1 MTSAAIPL
9 SLYVH
14 WPWCV
19 RKCPYCDFN
28 SHALASNYDPSQRY
42 IDALIADLKRSVE
55 YAQNRELI
63 SIFIGGG
70 TPSLIAPH
78 ELERFLN
85 AVHSLFHVSENAE
98 ITLEANPGTVD
109 TAHFKAY
116 RSIGINRLSMG
127 IQSFNDEPLKR
138 LGRIHNLND
147 ARQAIKIA
155 QESFENFNLDVMF
168 ALPGQTLKELEFE
181 LQEAIASKSTHLSFY
196 QLTLEPNTVFAKH
209 TPEGLPDPDMIYQMQ
224 DLVVS
229 TLEDAGFE
237 HYEVS
242 GYAKPGKR
250 CRHNLNYW
258 QFGDYLAC
266 GAGAHSKIT
275 MDDGTIIREA
285 RFMQPES
292 FMKHALNDSAAAHKR
307 VVAKEEQAFEF
318 MLNVLRLREGV
329 SLDLLSQRTALTLK
343 DIQPNIDEA
352 QSLGLMPK
360 PLNRFVTTD
369 KGWDF
374 LSDVQEIFL

>member
-42 IDALIADLKRSVE
+42 INALIADLKRSVE

-127 IQSFNDEPLKR
+127 IQSFNDELLKR

>member
-1 MTSAAIPL
+1 MITSEIPL

-28 SHALASNYDPSQRY
+28 SHALPQKDLTHTY
-42 IDALIADLKRSVE
+42 IDALIADLEKGVPL
-55 YAQNRELI
+55 AANRPLI

-70 TPSLIAPH
+70 TPSLIAPQ

-85 AVHSLFHVSENAE
+85 AVFSRFKTNPNIE

-116 RSIGINRLSMG
+116 RELGINRLSMG
-127 IQSFNDEPLKR
+127 IQSFNDALLKR
-138 LGRIHNLND
+138 LGRIHNRKEAL
-147 ARQAIKIA
+147 RAIRIA
-155 QESFENFNLDVMF
+155 QETFENFNLDVMF
-168 ALPGQTLKELEFE
+168 ALPAQTLKELEME
-181 LQEAIASKSTHLSFY
+181 LTEAIATQSTHLSFY

-209 TPEGLPDPDMIYQMQ
+209 TPEGIPDPDTIYRMQ
-224 DLVVS
+224 DLVAG
-229 TLEDAGFE
+229 TLEAAGFD

-242 GYAKPGKR
+242 GYAKPNR
-250 CRHNLNYW
+250 HCQHNLNYW
-258 QFGDYLAC
+258 QFGDYVAC

-275 MDDGTIIREA
+275 LNDGTILREA

-292 FMKHALNDSAAAHKR
+292 YIKHALTDSAVAHKR
-307 VVAKEEQAFEF
+307 IVTKEEQAFEF
-318 MLNVLRLREGV
+318 MLNVLRLRKGV
-329 SLDLLSQRTALTLK
+329 PLELLSQRTDLSLEDIK
-343 DIQPNIDEA
+343 DSIQEA
-352 QSLGLMPK
+352 QRLGLMQE
-360 PLNRFVTTD
+360 PLSRIVATE

-374 LSDVQEIFL
+374 LSDLQELFL

>member
-1 MTSAAIPL
+1 MKSADIPL

-28 SHALASNYDPSQRY
+28 SHALPSGGDPSHEY
-42 IDALIADLKRSVE
+42 INALIADLKTSVE
-55 YAQNRELI
+55 LAQNRPLI

-70 TPSLIAPH
+70 TPSLIQPG
-78 ELERFLN
+78 ELERFLY
-85 AVHSLFHVSENAE
+85 AVQTNFSVDPDIE

-109 TAHFKAY
+109 TEHFQAY

-127 IQSFNDEPLKR
+127 IQSFNDVLLKR
-138 LGRIHNLND
+138 LGRIHNRKE
-147 ARQAIKIA
+147 AYRAIKIA
-155 QESFENFNLDVMF
+155 QETFDNFNLDVMF
-168 ALPGQTLKELEFE
+168 ALPGQTLEELKFE
-181 LQEAIASKSTHLSFY
+181 LNEAIAAKSTHLSFY
-196 QLTLEPNTVFAKH
+196 QLTLEPNTAFAKYV
-209 TPEGLPDPDMIYQMQ
+209 PDNIPDPDVIYQMQ
-224 DLVVS
+224 DLVAS
-229 TLEDAGFE
+229 TLERAGFE

-258 QFGDYLAC
+258 QYGDYLAC

-275 MDDGTIIREA
+275 LQDGTIIREA

-292 FMKHALNDSAAAHKR
+292 YIKHAEKDSAVAHER

-318 MLNVLRLREGV
+318 MLNVLRLREGAP
-329 SLDLLSQRTALTLK
+329 LDLLTERTTLSLD
-343 DIQPNIDEA
+343 DIQPSIAKA
-352 QSLGLMPK
+352 QSLGLMPQ
-360 PLNRFVTTD
+360 PLDRFVTTG

>member
-1 MTSAAIPL
+1 MKSAGIPL

-28 SHALASNYDPSQRY
+28 SHALPQACDPSVAY
-42 IDALIADLKRSVE
+42 IDALIADLKTSVR
-55 YAQNRELI
+55 YVQGRKLI

-70 TPSLIAPH
+70 TPSLIAPK

-85 AVHSLFHVSENAE
+85 FVQANFSLDSDVE

-127 IQSFNDEPLKR
+127 IQSFNDELLKR
-138 LGRIHNLND
+138 LGRIHNRND
-147 ARQAIKIA
+147 ARQAIQIA
-155 QESFENFNLDVMF
+155 RETFDNFNLDVMF
-168 ALPGQTLKELEFE
+168 ALPGQTLSELEFE
-181 LQEAIASKSTHLSFY
+181 LSEAIASESTHLSFY

-209 TPEGLPDPDMIYQMQ
+209 VPEGIPETDTVYQMQ
-224 DLVVS
+224 DHVS
-229 TLEDAGFE
+229 NALESAGFE

-242 GYAKPGKR
+242 GYAKPGLQ

-266 GAGAHSKIT
+266 GAGAHSKVT
-275 MDDGTIIREA
+275 LPDGTIFREA
-285 RFMQPES
+285 RYMQPES
-292 FMKHALNDSAAAHKR
+292 FIKHALEDSAVAHQRTVEIKD
-307 VVAKEEQAFEF
+307 QPFEF
-318 MLNVLRLREGV
+318 MLNVLRLRKGV
-329 SLDLLSQRTALTLK
+329 PLDLLSERTNLHIE
-343 DIQPNIDEA
+343 DIQKQILEA

-360 PLNRFVTTD
+360 PLNRFVASD

-374 LSDVQEIFL
+374 LSDLQEVFL

>member
-1 MTSAAIPL
+1 MRSADIPL

-28 SHALASNYDPSQRY
+28 SHALTSLYDPSHQY
-42 IDALIADLKRSVE
+42 IDALIHDLKHSIA

-70 TPSLIAPH
+70 TPSLIAPQ
-78 ELERFLN
+78 ELERFLETVFSHFKI
-85 AVHSLFHVSENAE
+85 ASDVE

-127 IQSFNDEPLKR
+127 IQSFNDEFLKR
-138 LGRIHNLND
+138 LGRIHNSED
-147 ARQAIKIA
+147 ARKAIKIA

-168 ALPGQTLKELEFE
+168 ALPGQTLIPDK
-181 LQEAIASKSTHLSFY
+181 I
-196 QLTLEPNTVFAKH
+196 
-209 TPEGLPDPDMIYQMQ
+209 PDPDVIYQMQ

-229 TLEDAGFE
+229 TLETAGFE

-266 GAGAHSKIT
+266 GAGAHSKVT
-275 MDDGTIIREA
+275 LEDGTIIREA

-292 FMKHALNDSAAAHKR
+292 YINHAMKDSAVAHER
-307 VVAKEEQAFEF
+307 LVAKEEQAFEF
-318 MLNVLRLREGV
+318 MLNVLRLREGAP
-329 SLDLLSQRTALTLK
+329 LDLLSERTALSLD
-343 DIQPNIDEA
+343 DIQPRIAKA
-352 QSLGLMPK
+352 QSLGLMPQ
-360 PLNRFVTTD
+360 PLNRFVTTV

>member
-1 MTSAAIPL
+1 MISASIPL

-28 SHALASNYDPSQRY
+28 SHALASDCDPSKRY

-70 TPSLIAPH
+70 TPSLITPH
-78 ELERFLN
+78 ELELFLN
-85 AVHSLFHVSENAE
+85 AVHSLFHVSKNAE

-127 IQSFNDEPLKR
+127 VQSFNDDLLKR
-138 LGRIHNLND
+138 LGRIHNRND
-147 ARQAIKIA
+147 ALEAIKIA

-168 ALPGQTLKELEFE
+168 ALPGQTLEELKFE
-181 LQEAIASKSTHLSFY
+181 LNEAIAAQSTHLSFY

-209 TPEGLPDPDMIYQMQ
+209 IPDNIPDPDVIYQMQ
-224 DLVVS
+224 DLVAS
-229 TLEDAGFE
+229 TLEMAGFE

-242 GYAKPGKR
+242 GYAKPSKR

-266 GAGAHSKIT
+266 GAGAHSKVT
-275 MDDGTIIREA
+275 LEDGTIIREA

-292 FMKHALNDSAAAHKR
+292 YIKHAIKDSAVAHER
-307 VVAKEEQAFEF
+307 VVIKEEQAFEF
-318 MLNVLRLREGV
+318 MLNVLRLREGAP
-329 SLDLLSQRTALTLK
+329 LDLLSERTALSLD
-343 DIQPNIDEA
+343 DIQLGIVKA
-352 QSLGLMPK
+352 QSLGLMPQ
-360 PLNRFVTTD
+360 PLNRFVATD